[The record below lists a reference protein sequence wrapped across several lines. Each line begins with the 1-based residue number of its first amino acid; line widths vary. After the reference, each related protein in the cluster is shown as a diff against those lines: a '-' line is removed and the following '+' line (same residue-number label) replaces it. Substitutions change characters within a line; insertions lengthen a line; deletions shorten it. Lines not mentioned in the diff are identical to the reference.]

1 MNVTI
6 AGTMRFL
13 LERDDAVTDAMTG
26 SSRRSR
32 HRRVLLRDR
41 FRSPPPSKMNAA
53 HAARSSR

>member
-41 FRSPPPSKMNAA
+41 FRSPPSKMNAA